1 MGTNMVRNPGKRTAG
16 RRRALIAAL
25 RRGHGF
31 ASAAI
36 ACKLSVSFF
45 RQWRHD
51 DAEFRAE
58 CADATDFRDDI
69 AEHALY
75 DRGVNGGDTLALLA
89 WLRAHRPEL
98 YHRKMLVALG
108 GDENAPPIA
117 TTQVERGAWIYPR
130 AELLRAIEQTTDD
143 PVRLAETAGDLDRR
157 TVHDAVI
164 EGEVL
169 DAEDAA

>member
-1 MGTNMVRNPGKRTAG
+1 
-16 RRRALIAAL
+16 LIAAL
-25 RRGHGF
+25 RKGHGY

-36 ACKLSVSFF
+36 ACKVSPAFF
-45 RQWRHD
+45 REWRHD
-51 DAEFRAE
+51 DAVFRAE
-58 CADATDFRDDI
+58 CVDATDFRDDI

-75 DRGVNGGDTLALLA
+75 DRGVNKGDTLALLA

-117 TTQVERGAWIYPR
+117 TTQVDGAWIYPR
-130 AELLRAIEQTTDD
+130 PELLRADELDNG
-143 PVRLAETAGDLDRR
+143 TA
-157 TVHDAVI
+157 HDGCI